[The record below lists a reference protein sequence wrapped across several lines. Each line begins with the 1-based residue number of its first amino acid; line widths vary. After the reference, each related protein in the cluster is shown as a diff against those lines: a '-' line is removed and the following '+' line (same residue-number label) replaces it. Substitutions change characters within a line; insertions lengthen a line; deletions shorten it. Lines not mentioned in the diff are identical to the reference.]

1 MAIKTMTG
9 GNSGQNPYARGWHT
23 ATIKSAEEGTW
34 NDTKYIDVRFE
45 NYNDYFK
52 LRVYER
58 HNKET
63 NEEFAIARLFKFANA
78 GIISVLK
85 DQTGNKPVIQYD
97 DDVAG
102 LVGKKLNI
110 YVVDNK
116 KNSEFAAVWD
126 RYAPVAQEGEH
137 ISYSDDDV
145 AFWKKQAED
154 NHAEYGKVES
164 NGAVTDDAM
173 QPVPPVPRATDEVPF

>member
-23 ATIKSAEEGTW
+23 ATIKSAEEGKW

-78 GIISVLK
+78 GIISVLE

-154 NHAEYGKVES
+154 NHAEYGKVTNEDKTEDWVHKNS
-164 NGAVTDDAM
+164 TQTTAPTEEM
-173 QPVPPVPRATDEVPF
+173 PF

>member
-9 GNSGQNPYARGWHT
+9 GNSGQNPYARGWHA